1 MFEVGERVV
10 QPQYDPLQ
18 HGVSRP
24 RSRGPPPIE
33 NTLIVIILY
42 KKKSTKTVR
51 IMLYNFFLNKCTREN
66 NEKVIFS

>member
-18 HGVSRP
+18 
-24 RSRGPPPIE
+24 PIE